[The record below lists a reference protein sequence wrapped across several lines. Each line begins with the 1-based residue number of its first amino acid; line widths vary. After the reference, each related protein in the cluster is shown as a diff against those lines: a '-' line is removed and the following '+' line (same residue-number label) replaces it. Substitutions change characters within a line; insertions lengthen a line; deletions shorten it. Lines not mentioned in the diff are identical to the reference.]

1 MTRREFSAGGV
12 AVRRM
17 QGRWWLAAI
26 EPNGRP
32 GALALPKG
40 LVEAGE
46 DTRQTAVREVREESG
61 LETVVIGDL
70 GSIRYAYTWDGER
83 VFKIVTFHLLR
94 PCGGRLGAIAPDMRV
109 EVSAARWLPLD
120 EHRRLSYRGEQEVA
134 VRAGAMLAQE

>member
-12 AVRRM
+12 AARRM

-83 VFKIVTFHLLR
+83 YSRSSPSICCGRVAADWARSR
-94 PCGGRLGAIAPDMRV
+94 PTCAWR
-109 EVSAARWLPLD
+109 
-120 EHRRLSYRGEQEVA
+120 
-134 VRAGAMLAQE
+134 

>member
-12 AVRRM
+12 AARRM

-70 GSIRYAYTWDGER
+70 GSIRYAYTWGGER

-94 PCGGRLGAIAPDMRV
+94 PCGGRLGAIAPDMRL